1 MSCESDA
8 MSNLSKKV
16 IKYETFVNDR
26 LKSDLKIVLNHRNKL
41 FAQIASYESLKTCI
55 EKIKQTPLGE
65 IKALSDLGCNFYC
78 KAKVMDTSKI
88 FVEVG
93 LGFFVE
99 LTLDE
104 AHNFV
109 EKKLAML
116 RRECEAITE
125 EATQI
130 NAKIRLVLEA
140 LNEIQFSKLAEET
153 KMTSAEE
160 SS

>member
-1 MSCESDA
+1 MSRECDTPTSRR
-8 MSNLSKKV
+8 SKV

-26 LKSDLKIVLNHRNKL
+26 LKSDLKTVLDCRSKL
-41 FAQIASYESLKTCI
+41 FSQIASYESLKTCI
-55 EKIKQTPLGE
+55 EKIKQTPAGG

-78 KAKVMDTSKI
+78 KAKVLDTSRI
-88 FVEVG
+88 CVEVG

-104 AHNFV
+104 AHCFV
-109 EKKLAML
+109 EKKLKII
-116 RRECEAITE
+116 RHECEIMTE

-140 LNEIQFSKLAEET
+140 LNEIQLAGRS
-153 KMTSAEE
+153 TSDT
-160 SS
+160 